1 MTMWS
6 YVGGKWCRTHRN
18 RVEREGENDKKNT
31 LYKRPD
37 KNRWYKILEDL
48 IQMRRNIACANILF
62 QQ

>member
-1 MTMWS
+1 ML
-6 YVGGKWCRTHRN
+6 VGN
-18 RVEREGENDKKNT
+18 DVELVGIGWKEKVRMIKKNT

-48 IQMRRNIACANILF
+48 IQMRRNIACENIFF